1 MDPPL
6 LETQSPWVLIDFLTP
21 QTQKIMQEHLL
32 FTGFKTLP
40 NERVLNSPNPVPSH
54 RQTQTLSKKPIWKS
68 DHSLVASIQY
78 FHKQI
83 QQTKCKRRE

>member
-40 NERVLNSPNPVPSH
+40 NERFLNSPNPAPRLIAKH
-54 RQTQTLSKKPIWKS
+54 GHYRKGHLKK
-68 DHSLVASIQY
+68 
-78 FHKQI
+78 
-83 QQTKCKRRE
+83 